1 MAINQDTV
9 LRVAHLARLQVSE
22 QDCAELTSRLGDIL
36 AMVDEL
42 QQADVADIQPMA
54 HPLDVQQPLR
64 ADQVTETDIRD
75 AVMPL
80 APEAQDGCYLVPRV
94 IE

>member
-9 LRVAHLARLQVSE
+9 LRAAHLARLQVSE
-22 QDCAELTSRLGDIL
+22 QDCAELTSRLSDIL

-54 HPLDVQQPLR
+54 HPLDVHQPLR
-64 ADQVTETDIRD
+64 DDQVTETDIRD
-75 AVMPL
+75 QVLPL
-80 APEAQDGCYLVPRV
+80 APAAEDGCYLVPRV

>member
-9 LRVAHLARLQVSE
+9 LRVAHLARLQVTD
-22 QDCAELTSRLGDIL
+22 QDCAELSTRLSDIL

-42 QQADVADIQPMA
+42 QQADVSDAAPMA
-54 HPLDVQQPLR
+54 HPLDVQQPQR
-64 ADQVTETDIRD
+64 EDKITETDIRD
-75 AVMPL
+75 LVMPL
-80 APEAQDGCYLVPRV
+80 APAAENGCYLVPRV